1 MKQIYGQFIQFLGI
15 IGLSCICIIINHY
28 YPSYYLEK
36 LFISLIVLTILSGIF
51 RLILPELIARRISD
65 QKSRYSLKKIFNI
78 TAAVLFFIFMALIWI
93 EESTSLL
100 VTSSIIG
107 AGIAF
112 SLQDV
117 FKNFVGGLI
126 LLLSETY
133 RIGDRIEIDDHI
145 GDVIDIGIM
154 NTVIMEIRGWV
165 HGDQVSGRL
174 ISIPNASVINRPVI
188 NYTRDHSFIWDEF
201 SVPLTYDSN
210 WQLAITT
217 IEQIIRDRVKSLLP
231 VAEKEML
238 TLGEKYYLVK
248 RATDSS
254 VYISLTDNWIQ
265 VDARY
270 ICDVRNRR
278 QMKHEI
284 SVEVMNWIESRPDVD
299 ISSTTATVTIRE
311 EKSVESLGQNRFS

>member
-1 MKQIYGQFIQFLGI
+1 MRQIYGQFFQFLAV
-15 IGLSCICIIINHY
+15 IGLSGICVIINY
-28 YPSYYLEK
+28 YFPSYYLHK
-36 LFISLIVLTILSGIF
+36 IVVSLIILAVLFGIF
-51 RLILPELIARRISD
+51 RLILPVLMGHRIAD
-65 QKSRYSLKKIFNI
+65 KKSRYTLKKIFNI
-78 TAAVLFFIFMALIWI
+78 TTAVLFFVFMALIWI

-112 SLQDV
+112 ALQDV
-117 FKNFVGGLI
+117 FKSFVGGLI

-154 NTVIMEIRGWV
+154 NTVIMEIQGWV

-188 NYTRDHSFIWDEF
+188 NYTRDHSFIWDEL
-201 SVPLTYDSN
+201 SLPLTYDSN
-210 WQLAITT
+210 WHLAIAT
-217 IEQIIRDRVKSLLP
+217 IEQIIKDKVKSLMPL
-231 VAEKEML
+231 AEQEML
-238 TLGEKYYLVK
+238 TFGDKYYLVK
-248 RATDSS
+248 RAIEPS

-270 ICDVRNRR
+270 ICDVKNRR

-284 SVEVMNWIESRPDVD
+284 SVEVMNWIESRPDVE
-299 ISSTTATVTIRE
+299 ISSTTSTITVLDRKKIETSGTR
-311 EKSVESLGQNRFS
+311 